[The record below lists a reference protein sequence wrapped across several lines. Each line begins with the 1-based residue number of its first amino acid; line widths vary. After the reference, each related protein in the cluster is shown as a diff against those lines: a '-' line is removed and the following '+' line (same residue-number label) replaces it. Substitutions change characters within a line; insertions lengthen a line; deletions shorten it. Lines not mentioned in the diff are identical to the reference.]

1 MSSKLKTARQ
11 SWITSRLGQS
21 PKPHHAQVFSFCSAE
36 AKASTTHI
44 PLKKKHLFHPIQ
56 YNNMHLSLP
65 HISLSRGRNKL
76 NLLLLDEDWQSAIT
90 EIECHPN
97 EAKVWSN
104 RPGFFDGEHESNVLP
119 IHVAVSLHAPL
130 EVVKAIVDA
139 HPECV
144 KLVESAFKRL
154 PLHVA
159 CQFAA
164 NKEVIEYLVGEYKAG
179 TMEADVLGRL
189 PLHYLCSNGA
199 PLDVVRILIKTN
211 NSSTL
216 CGDYNGWLPLH
227 VAIHFGAG
235 SQVVEELVN
244 ACPASVV
251 TMKTKKGSSALTL
264 AKKVASKNKEEI
276 VALLEAA
283 EARDTANPIVAGSTC
298 GHLFKKSA
306 GNFPFA
312 A

>member
-1 MSSKLKTARQ
+1 
-11 SWITSRLGQS
+11 
-21 PKPHHAQVFSFCSAE
+21 
-36 AKASTTHI
+36 
-44 PLKKKHLFHPIQ
+44 
-56 YNNMHLSLP
+56 MHLSLP

-199 PLDVVRILIKTN
+199 PLDVVRILIKQTTRRHCAGTTTDGYHYMLLFTLVQDHKLLK
-211 NSSTL
+211 SSSM
-216 CGDYNGWLPLH
+216 H
-227 VAIHFGAG
+227 V
-235 SQVVEELVN
+235 LL
-244 ACPASVV
+244 AS
-251 TMKTKKGSSALTL
+251 LQ
-264 AKKVASKNKEEI
+264 
-276 VALLEAA
+276 
-283 EARDTANPIVAGSTC
+283 
-298 GHLFKKSA
+298 
-306 GNFPFA
+306 
-312 A
+312 